1 MYDDGTSAY
10 GNKMRAYEDGRS
22 DGLSSGRWAAEHESS
37 HIINGLVSDINA
49 LQAQIGRLQADL
61 NVVVPNRDDLAKQ
74 AWDLHYQLK
83 EAKEAIAVLLKS
95 SDKDWEFFKE
105 QRANSRE
112 ALERR
117 QGLLDAVTQS
127 RSQYGRFIEALVA
140 AGGFL
145 LDAADAG
152 KSNRQDYVELKALYQ
167 HMVDLWTRAK
177 TDARDDPEFT
187 RKVRALMESL
197 LK

>member
-1 MYDDGTSAY
+1 MNLFGPSTAGELASY
-10 GNKMRAYEDGRS
+10 N
-22 DGLSSGRWAAEHESS
+22 SGAADTEFHARGK
-37 HIINGLVSDINA
+37 INGLIAQNNSLINQITA
-49 LQAQIGRLQADL
+49 LQAHNQRLQADL

-74 AWDLHYQLK
+74 AWGLHYQLE

-105 QRANSRE
+105 QSLGFEE
-112 ALERR
+112 ALDIRK
-117 QGLLDAVTQS
+117 GLLDSVTQS
-127 RSQYGRFIEALVA
+127 RSQYGRFIEALIA

-145 LDAADAG
+145 LDAADTG
-152 KSNRQDYVELKALYQ
+152 KSNRPDYIELKALYQ
-167 HMVDLWTRAK
+167 HMVDLWTRTK

>member
-10 GNKMRAYEDGRS
+10 GNKMRAYEDG
-22 DGLSSGRWAAEHESS
+22 LSSGRWAAEQEAS
-37 HIINGLVSDINA
+37 HTVNGLVSNINA
-49 LQAQIGRLQADL
+49 LQARIREYEAYLPAIAQ
-61 NVVVPNRDDLAKQ
+61 NRDDAHKC
-74 AWDLHYQLK
+74 AWALHHQLE

-105 QRANSRE
+105 QRLHSEE

-117 QGLLDAVTQS
+117 KGLLDSETQ
-127 RSQYGRFIEALVA
+127 RRCRYGKFIEALVA